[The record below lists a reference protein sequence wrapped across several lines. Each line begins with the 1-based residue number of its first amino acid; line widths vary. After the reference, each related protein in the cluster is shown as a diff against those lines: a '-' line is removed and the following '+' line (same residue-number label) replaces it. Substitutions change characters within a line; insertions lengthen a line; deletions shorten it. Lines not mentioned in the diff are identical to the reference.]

1 MPAVKLCTAQ
11 CRAVCGSFV
20 LGALARRRLAALSGA
35 RDLCALTS
43 AVLQARS
50 CGLAEASA
58 GPCTCLMLLLASAA
72 ARVTSHLVVV
82 GWHWAALPLI
92 SPAAV
97 IPAAASR
104 VPCHS
109 PRLAK

>member
-1 MPAVKLCTAQ
+1 
-11 CRAVCGSFV
+11 
-20 LGALARRRLAALSGA
+20 
-35 RDLCALTS
+35 
-43 AVLQARS
+43 
-50 CGLAEASA
+50 
-58 GPCTCLMLLLASAA
+58 MLLLASAA

-92 SPAAV
+92 SLAAV

-109 PRLAK
+109 PRLAKLSYILACLVLVYTTGLLGLAETISPITIAMA